1 MFIENVL
8 MNKVVI
14 FGVQDFASLAHFY
27 FENDSELEVVAFSV
41 HEKFLPPDAE
51 YRGLPVIPFEEVT
64 DRYPPEDY
72 YFFAPMSAREMNKD
86 RKSVYIDVKEKGY
99 VCANYVSSKAT
110 VLGQILGDNCFILE
124 DNTIQPFTTIGNNV
138 VLWSGNHIGHH
149 GSIADHTTVTSHVVI
164 SGHCQV
170 GESCFF
176 GVNATIRDGIDI
188 AEGTFVAMAS
198 AVQASTEAWSAY
210 KGSPAKK
217 LGIPSNKIKM

>member
-1 MFIENVL
+1 MPEVI
-8 MNKVVI
+8 I
-14 FGVQDFASLAHFY
+14 FGIKDFAELAHY
-27 FENDSELEVVAFSV
+27 YLENDSDYKVVAFAV
-41 HEKFLPPDAE
+41 HQQFLPE
-51 YRGLPVIPFEEVT
+51 QKELRGLPVVAIEGIEETYPATRFE
-64 DRYPPEDY
+64 
-72 YFFAPMSAREMNKD
+72 FFAPMSAAKMNQS
-86 RKSVYIDVKEKGY
+86 RKQVYVELKEKGY
-99 VCANYVSSKAT
+99 RFASYISSRAT
-110 VLGQILGDNCFILE
+110 VLGTVAGENCFILE

-176 GVNATIRDGIDI
+176 GVNSTIRDGIDI

-198 AVQASTEAWSAY
+198 SVQESTEAWSAY